1 IKAEF
6 DVILGMSWYRQWKPI
21 PDWETLDMLVST
33 PEGVKKIQHKL
44 TAEMEVPKRPRLTV
58 MREYRKDLQ
67 FNLITEKEA
76 KRDLEHK
83 GAKAMLYFVTGDRE
97 ASSGLALIA
106 ASSSLTSESSSALA
120 RSFNTRYASL
130 RAPAGSPAVTQLLTG
145 YNDVH

>member
-44 TAEMEVPKRPRLTV
+44 TAEMEVPRRPKLTV

-76 KRDLEHK
+76 KRYLKQK
-83 GAKAMLYFVTGDRE
+83 GARAILYFVTEDKG
-97 ASSGLALIA
+97 ASSGV
-106 ASSSLTSESSSALA
+106 SSANKVI
-120 RSFNTRYASL
+120 SSVSL
-130 RAPAGSPAVTQLLTG
+130 KKQATVVSPAIKCLLKE
-145 YNDVH
+145 YIDVLQEDLPDGLPPV